1 MVEASDETL
10 LHWTVNALNRNSYG
24 CRIAPDEDT
33 SSLPRLTVS
42 DAHTLTL
49 RTAAGVQPFATFD
62 ALIEGL
68 KKQD

>member
-1 MVEASDETL
+1 MD
-10 LHWTVNALNRNSYG
+10 
-24 CRIAPDEDT
+24 
-33 SSLPRLTVS
+33 RLTVS

-49 RTAAGVQPFATFD
+49 RTAAGVQPFTTFD

>member
-24 CRIAPDEDT
+24 CRIVPNGGAPE
-33 SSLPRLTVS
+33 LPRLTVS

-49 RTAAGVQPFATFD
+49 RTAAGVQPFTTFD